1 VRHAR
6 FSSETS
12 DQVDQNVPGF
22 GLRAE
27 QTDGTI
33 RSENRAMMPPFT
45 RLPGRDLAGP
55 GLRAGQRADRRGRL
69 ALGLGFATTGA
80 LLNHGA
86 QMTWEVPPNGRVLRS
101 PRGPKDPM

>member
-1 VRHAR
+1 
-6 FSSETS
+6 
-12 DQVDQNVPGF
+12 
-22 GLRAE
+22 
-27 QTDGTI
+27 
-33 RSENRAMMPPFT
+33 MMPPFT

-86 QMTWEVPPNGRVLRS
+86 QMTWKVPPNGRVLRS
-101 PRGPKDPM
+101 PRGPKNADCDESRLTGSASSPLRLAPRTNQRSSDDGSS